1 MDDEDRAARIEELK
15 AKLKARRNRQG
26 YKQNVEEIEAEITRL
41 EALNG

>member
-1 MDDEDRAARIEELK
+1 MTDRIEELK

-26 YKQNVEEIEAEITRL
+26 YAQNVRDIEAEIERL